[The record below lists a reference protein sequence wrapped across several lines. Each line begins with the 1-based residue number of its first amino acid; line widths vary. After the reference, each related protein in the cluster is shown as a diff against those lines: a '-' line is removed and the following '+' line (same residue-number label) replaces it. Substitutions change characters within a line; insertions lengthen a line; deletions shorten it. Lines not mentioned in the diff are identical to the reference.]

1 MFLKPHFFAIISIM
15 NKNETQTENKEIPA
29 ETLPE
34 ISRQTEKIIAELLAF
49 HPQKA
54 GSFFVI
60 GCSSSEVA
68 GGSIGKD
75 SSAEIG
81 KAIFETANRILSGK
95 GIFLACQCCEHL
107 NRALVVE
114 CECAEKYGLDEV
126 CVVPWIHGGGS
137 FATAAYYGFKEPV
150 VVEHIKAAAGVD
162 IGSTLIGMHLKEV
175 AVPVH
180 PEQKFVGKAYVT
192 AAYSRPKLI
201 GGERARYT
209 TEKQEL

>member
-1 MFLKPHFFAIISIM
+1 MNQNE
-15 NKNETQTENKEIPA
+15 NKNATAEN
-29 ETLPE
+29 LSE
-34 ISRQTEKIIAELLAF
+34 ISSQTEKIIAELLDS

-54 GSFFVI
+54 GSVFVI

-75 SSAEIG
+75 SSVEIG
-81 KAIFETANRILSGK
+81 KAIFKTANRILSSK

-114 CECAEKYGLDEV
+114 RECAEKYGLDEV

-137 FATAAYYGFKEPV
+137 FATAAYYEFKEPV
-150 VVEHIKAAAGVD
+150 VVEHIKAAAGLD

-209 TEKQEL
+209 AER

>member
-1 MFLKPHFFAIISIM
+1 M

-29 ETLPE
+29 ENLSE
-34 ISRQTEKIIAELLAF
+34 ISRQTEKIIAELLASR
-49 HPQKA
+49 PQKK
-54 GSFFVI
+54 GSVFVI

-75 SSAEIG
+75 SSTEIG
-81 KAIFETANRILSGK
+81 KAIFETAERILAEK

-114 CECAEKYGLDEV
+114 RECAEKYSLDEV
-126 CVVPWIHGGGS
+126 SVVPWIHGGGS

-150 VVEHIKAAAGVD
+150 VVEHIKATAGID

-192 AAYSRPKLI
+192 AAYSRPRLI
-201 GGERARYT
+201 GGERAKYT
-209 TEKQEL
+209 AEKKEQ

>member
-1 MFLKPHFFAIISIM
+1 MNQNENRTTTAESLSEISAQLEAII
-15 NKNETQTENKEIPA
+15 TG
-29 ETLPE
+29 
-34 ISRQTEKIIAELLAF
+34 LLAF
-49 HPQKA
+49 HPQKK
-54 GSFFVI
+54 GSVFVI
-60 GCSSSEVA
+60 GCSTSEVA

-81 KAIFETANRILSGK
+81 KAIFKAAEKILSEK

-114 CECAEKYGLDEV
+114 RECAEKFGLEEV

-150 VVEHIKAAAGVD
+150 VVEHVKAAAGLD
-162 IGSTLIGMHLKEV
+162 IGSTLIGMHIKEV

-180 PEQKFVGKAYVT
+180 PSEKFLGKAYVT

-209 TEKQEL
+209 AER

>member
-1 MFLKPHFFAIISIM
+1 MNTNE
-15 NKNETQTENKEIPA
+15 NKNTAAEN
-29 ETLPE
+29 LLE
-34 ISRQTEKIIAELLAF
+34 ISCQTEKIITNLLAS
-49 HPQKA
+49 HPQKKGA
-54 GSFFVI
+54 VFVI

-81 KAIFETANRILSGK
+81 KAIFEAVERILSEK

-114 CECAEKYGLDEV
+114 RDCAEKYGLDEV
-126 CVVPWIHGGGS
+126 SVVPWIHGGGS
-137 FATAAYYGFKEPV
+137 FATAAYYGFKEPA
-150 VVEHIKAAAGVD
+150 VVEHVRASAGVD

-209 TEKQEL
+209 AEKQEK